1 MPTSIG
7 RWESMFRPQAAPTP
21 GRGPTPG
28 PADGR
33 TVQRV
38 SSRGACGSVWI
49 RGTFHMNDF
58 GDGARLAYV
67 EASSGG
73 IPCQTKGT
81 RFPART

>member
-1 MPTSIG
+1 
-7 RWESMFRPQAAPTP
+7 
-21 GRGPTPG
+21 
-28 PADGR
+28 
-33 TVQRV
+33 
-38 SSRGACGSVWI
+38 
-49 RGTFHMNDF
+49 MNDF